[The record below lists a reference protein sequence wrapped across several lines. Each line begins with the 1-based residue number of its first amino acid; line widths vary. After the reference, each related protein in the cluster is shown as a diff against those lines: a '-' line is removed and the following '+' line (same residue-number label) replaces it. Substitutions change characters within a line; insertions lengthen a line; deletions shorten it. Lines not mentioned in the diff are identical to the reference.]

1 MTTHANHLNRRRLRP
16 LGIKRF
22 HTGLPS
28 PPSLPNISV
37 LSVALHFVL
46 LYSADCLSPLQIP
59 DVYDS
64 AKYDAIH
71 NAHLQL
77 EGLAELLP
85 LSKLLADGV
94 VPNEY
99 GTHPHSKLRIGATIA
114 AELLKKLLI
123 DLSNTRDET
132 FHASRVGGEGFEAGS
147 GGGGA
152 GGGGGIDTC
161 NISSW
166 QRGVMAERA
175 ARAAA
180 EAAASADASASAA
193 TPRPASDTALAAG
206 GDAALEAA
214 AGASEGDPD
223 AADETREDLEDSE
236 EDEQSTRLHP
246 GAADVNSPHRH
257 VRTRVYLTSESHI
270 HSLISVLRYA
280 HLEPPPVAPPP
291 SRPGSSLTLAE
302 AEAESLGDI
311 YAGKWWRSGS
321 GPVFCAGAA
330 TASAPAT
337 PAGPGAA
344 SAPAAAPKPLLSHEA
359 DDTLAATPEFDY
371 LSQIVFRM
379 YERFDYPVTHP
390 QRFRLELSFSR
401 GAAVDWARA
410 PPPSASGGG
419 GGGGSGSAVTLPLP
433 EAAYAGSLFM
443 RTPLQCDAGGS
454 RGAASAIP
462 PTPAEGVAAAEGGDQ
477 GFLTLARAEAT
488 LWRFGRQPAQRHLS
502 SGLPPL
508 PPSAAPHAPPA
519 PTPPPAEDAA
529 AASTHNAVPRPAA
542 AVALLGRL
550 SGAQ

>member
-1 MTTHANHLNRRRLRP
+1 MLVP
-16 LGIKRF
+16 
-22 HTGLPS
+22 
-28 PPSLPNISV
+28 
-37 LSVALHFVL
+37 
-46 LYSADCLSPLQIP
+46 QIP

-132 FHASRVGGEGFEAGS
+132 FHASRA

-152 GGGGGIDTC
+152 EPGEAGGGATGTGGGIDTC

-180 EAAASADASASAA
+180 EAAASAASSATAA
-193 TPRPASDTALAAG
+193 TPRPASDSALGAAG
-206 GDAALEAA
+206 EAALEAA
-214 AGASEGDPD
+214 AGASEADPE
-223 AADETREDLEDSE
+223 AADETRDDLEDSE

-291 SRPGSSLTLAE
+291 SRPGSSMTLAE
-302 AEAESLGDI
+302 SEVESLGDI

-321 GPVFCAGAA
+321 GPVFGAGASA
-330 TASAPAT
+330 TPSAPTT

-344 SAPAAAPKPLLSHEA
+344 SAPLPAPKPLLSHEA

-410 PPPSASGGG
+410 PPPAASGGG

-433 EAAYAGSLFM
+433 EAAYAGALFT

-454 RGAASAIP
+454 RGAPVP
-462 PTPAEGVAAAEGGDQ
+462 PAAEGGAAEKSSAAGEGAD

-529 AASTHNAVPRPAA
+529 AAGGAPRPAA